1 MFVALDIELNRMSLA
16 DELLLFAGIY
26 AFALMVTVYLHKREG
41 RESPEKARRYA
52 ALPWPYKALC
62 YCGVV
67 PLFSAI
73 RLPGSFIFAIV
84 AFLCVE
90 GLCVRWYRK
99 NGFF

>member
-1 MFVALDIELNRMSLA
+1 MSLV
-16 DELLLFAGIY
+16 DELLLFAGTY
-26 AFALMVTVYLHKREG
+26 ALALMVAAYMHKREG
-41 RESPEKARRYA
+41 RESPEKARRWA

-73 RLPGSFIFAIV
+73 RLPGSLIFAVV

-99 NGFF
+99 NGFL